1 VEGEDVRVVEANDG
15 HPARG
20 HSHPLDG
27 SSCHLCE
34 QPQKSNTKHKKKRE
48 RNIPDARSP
57 VHGFD
62 KMASS
67 FTTFLGKIVRTT
79 RASNFPPF
87 GR

>member
-1 VEGEDVRVVEANDG
+1 MEA
-15 HPARG
+15 PVT
-20 HSHPLDG
+20 SV
-27 SSCHLCE
+27 
-34 QPQKSNTKHKKKRE
+34 SNHKNQIQNLKRE

-62 KMASS
+62 KTASS

-79 RASNFPPF
+79 LVSNFPPF